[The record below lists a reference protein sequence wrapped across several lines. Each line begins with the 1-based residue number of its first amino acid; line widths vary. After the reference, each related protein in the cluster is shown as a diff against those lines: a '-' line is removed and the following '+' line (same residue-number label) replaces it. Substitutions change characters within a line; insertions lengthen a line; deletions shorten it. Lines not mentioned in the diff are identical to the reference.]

1 MSRVCHAN
9 ALVKQASDWQTRS
22 SRVRTGVGQTS
33 PCCNDDSVLLSRHR
47 CAGHTTLLGESCP
60 ARRLHPAK
68 TFPTTSMVSESLGPR
83 HMTHFNSGCSMET
96 AQFIEAQ
103 VWNAGTLD
111 TGLLIA
117 RRPGRGS
124 AGGGRRGESDLAGGD
139 ALGRAGES
147 EKLSSEHE
155 RINLEAARWAP
166 GGVLSRRDLLRGGGC
181 RILSK

>member
-1 MSRVCHAN
+1 
-9 ALVKQASDWQTRS
+9 
-22 SRVRTGVGQTS
+22 
-33 PCCNDDSVLLSRHR
+33 
-47 CAGHTTLLGESCP
+47 
-60 ARRLHPAK
+60 
-68 TFPTTSMVSESLGPR
+68 
-83 HMTHFNSGCSMET
+83 MET